1 MLHPPTR
8 PSHSNTQSLFSRQV
22 HDSKHSLGRQFQ
34 TNTISRPGDSNDQR
48 DGATLR
54 NGAERVVARWRVP
67 DSEAAE
73 VRRLETLMC
82 LFCLVFSFVYSFHK
96 SDSAIPYTTY
106 SALSPSAFSRLL
118 PTSFLHLLLSLLDPL
133 RPHTR
138 ISSSIRV
145 LLHRRR
151 PSKII
156 PSTILVTALILHRR

>member
-8 PSHSNTQSLFSRQV
+8 SSHSNTQSLFSRQV
-22 HDSKHSLGRQFQ
+22 HDSNRSLGRQFQ

-82 LFCLVFSFVYSFHK
+82 LFCLVFSFVYSYHK
-96 SDSAIPYTTY
+96 LNSAIRTQRT
-106 SALSPSAFSRLL
+106 AHQVHRHSPGSSRPLFFISFFPFLTLCL
-118 PTSFLHLLLSLLDPL
+118 PTLAFRRRSE
-133 RPHTR
+133 
-138 ISSSIRV
+138 SSSIAA
-145 LLHRRR
+145 
-151 PSKII
+151 
-156 PSTILVTALILHRR
+156 ALARSSQALFSSRL